1 MLIDGS
7 ESPPNWLALN
17 NCRKFPKE
25 IYGYFLSIIDL
36 VSELCIDRNP
46 KSLGNLQDMYS
57 FDTVKNVIKNNTL
70 PPETRAIFM
79 RVLMNMHMNREPL
92 EPL

>member
-1 MLIDGS
+1 M
-7 ESPPNWLALN
+7 
-17 NCRKFPKE
+17 F
-25 IYGYFLSIIDL
+25 
-36 VSELCIDRNP
+36 
-46 KSLGNLQDMYS
+46 S
-57 FDTVKNVIKNNTL
+57 FDTVKNVVKNTTL

>member
-1 MLIDGS
+1 
-7 ESPPNWLALN
+7 
-17 NCRKFPKE
+17 
-25 IYGYFLSIIDL
+25 
-36 VSELCIDRNP
+36 
-46 KSLGNLQDMYS
+46 MYS